1 MAHYLIGDIQGCNL
15 TLGQLLETID
25 FSPSKDTIFLLGD
38 LINRGPD
45 NVGVLRRLMNCGS
58 SAKSI
63 LGNHDLHFL
72 SVEKGIKIPKSG
84 DTIEDILNARDR
96 SALTL
101 WLRTQPLALMASNY
115 LLVHAG
121 VHPQWSASQTID
133 FAREVQVILSG
144 PNYADFLK
152 EMYGN
157 EPSTWDNGLEGMDRL
172 RLIVNVLTRMR
183 FCSPSGQ
190 LNFNAKSS
198 LTQGPE
204 GFLPWFE
211 IEGRRTQHQH
221 IGFGHWSTAGGT
233 EKNNVVCLD
242 TGCVWG
248 KGLSAF
254 KLPSNP
260 TTDKG
265 TWFTHATLEATVPFM
280 D

>member
-15 TLGQLLETID
+15 TLGKLLETID
-25 FSPSKDTIFLLGD
+25 FSPSKDTIYLLGD

-45 NVGVLRRLMNCGS
+45 NVGVLRRLMSYGS

-72 SVEKGIKIPKSG
+72 SVEKGIKTPKSG
-84 DTIEDILNARDR
+84 DTIEDILNAKDR
-96 SALTL
+96 SSLTH
-101 WLRTQPLALMASNY
+101 WLRTQPLALMATHY

-121 VHPQWSASQTID
+121 VHPMWSAKQTID
-133 FAREVQVILSG
+133 FAREVQVTLSS
-144 PNYADFLK
+144 PDYEDFLK
-152 EMYGN
+152 DMYGN
-157 EPSTWDNGLEGMDRL
+157 EPSTWDDGLKGMERL

-183 FCSPSGQ
+183 FCSPLGQ

-198 LTQGPE
+198 LTQGPQ
-204 GFLPWFE
+204 GFSPWFE
-211 IEGRRTQHQH
+211 IEGRKTQDQH

-233 EKNNVVCLD
+233 EKNNAVCVD

-254 KLPSNP
+254 KLPLNSIN
-260 TTDKG
+260 DKG
-265 TWFTHATLEATVPFM
+265 TWFTQATQEVAAPFL